1 MQKDSQEVS
10 VFFRLLYHV
19 LVFFVELLIIV
30 LVIAGVMRLCQASYQ
45 MCYEVFG
52 SVTVEKTPG
61 TRVVF
66 EVEEDDTMYQVAGRL
81 AKEGVIANRYS
92 FYIRTEL
99 MNPSQLRLR
108 PGKYVLSTS
117 MDYEKIVN
125 ELTVSE

>member
-1 MQKDSQEVS
+1 MQGNGQEVS

-19 LVFFVELLIIV
+19 LVFFVELLVVV
-30 LVIAGVMRLCQASYQ
+30 LVITGVMRLCWGSYQ
-45 MCYEVFG
+45 VCYEIFG
-52 SVTVEKTPG
+52 SVAVEKPPG

-81 AKEGVIANRYS
+81 ASEGLIANRYS

>member
-1 MQKDSQEVS
+1 MQEDSQEVS
-10 VFFRLLYHV
+10 IFFHLLYHV
-19 LVFFVELLIIV
+19 LVFFVELLVVVLIIT
-30 LVIAGVMRLCQASYQ
+30 GVMRLCQGSYQ
-45 MCYEVFG
+45 MCYEIFG
-52 SVTVEKTPG
+52 SVTVEKPPG

-66 EVEEDDTMYQVAGRL
+66 EVGKDDTMYQVAGRL
-81 AKEGVIANRYS
+81 AGQGLIANQYS

-108 PGKYVLSTS
+108 PGKYVLNTS